1 MVKFFQSWCGHCMR
15 MKPDWDKLAEES
27 PCVVIADVE
36 CGAEQDVSEKISNC
50 VHGSV
55 FIRSMYSTY
64 KF

>member
-1 MVKFFQSWCGHCMR
+1 

-27 PCVVIADVE
+27 PGVVIADVD